1 MSWTRRLMRRPAQ
14 ALIEFVPIGIAFFTL
29 CAAAI
34 VISYYLLVGW
44 GGGRALAAQGF
55 IYSTSGSWD
64 VSALV
69 TQSQLLGVVISDP
82 GTTITI
88 IITPADGTVGPCPA
102 PSGCNGWTTT
112 PSLAYGDH
120 VAIRLS
126 KTVGQDVQEWW
137 AMPAVTASWS
147 GIAQRNTI
155 SNPSLEESVGT
166 ISGTVVDND
175 TGSGIVGATVAY
187 SSTAGSG
194 STSSSAGGA
203 YTLQN
208 VPSNGSITITVS
220 AIGYVTAT
228 NTVALATN
236 QSLSQSVGLDE
247 GAYVRVFVTSDASTA
262 NLVANDGFESGTSGW
277 SAADGALGVGSAA
290 SGPGT
295 TSTNPLDESQAGSFT
310 AASGLSKTGIK
321 HSISGLTI
329 GVQYSATVW
338 MRGASGAAYL
348 RLGSTDLNYQTS
360 ADLELSSTWDS
371 VAVSWTAD
379 ATSATLVVSS
389 ENGNAVVLDAVRVWE
404 SDGAQT
410 GATVTTDLA
419 DTAIEE
425 GEGFYY
431 FTLVPPS
438 NPTSYIFEANTNIG
452 SLRGCVTDSVSLGG
466 NALYLEITVGL
477 DSPGC

>member
-1 MSWTRRLMRRPAQ
+1 MRRPAQ

-55 IYSTSGSWD
+55 TYSTTGNWD

-69 TQSQLLGVVISDP
+69 AQSQLLGVVISEAD
-82 GTTITI
+82 TAITI
-88 IITPADGTVGPCPA
+88 IITPADGTVGLCPA
-102 PSGCNGWTTT
+102 PSGCDGWTTT

-155 SNPSLEESVGT
+155 SNPSLGESVGT

-194 STSSSAGGA
+194 STSTSAGGA

-228 NTVALATN
+228 NTIALATN

-247 GAYVRVFVTSDASTA
+247 GAYVRVFVTSDASTP

-277 SAADGALGVGSAA
+277 SLAGGALGVDSAA

-295 TSTNPLDESQAGSFT
+295 TGTNPLDESQAGSFT
-310 AASGLSKTGIK
+310 AAAGSSPTGIKYALSGLSEGT
-321 HSISGLTI
+321 
-329 GVQYSATVW
+329 QYSATVW
-338 MRGASGAAYL
+338 MRGASGATYL
-348 RLGSTDLNYQTS
+348 RLGTDLNYQTS

-371 VAVSWTAD
+371 VTVSWIAD
-379 ATSATLVVSS
+379 ATSATLVVLS

-410 GATVTTDLA
+410 GATVITDLLDA
-419 DTAIEE
+419 AIED

-438 NPTSYIFEANTNIG
+438 NPTSYIFEANIG
-452 SLRGCVTDSVSLGG
+452 SLRGCVTDSVSLSST
-466 NALYLEITVGL
+466 ALYLEITVGL